1 MFLDFIRRKIIQRSV
16 CFNQMEFENKIK
28 SLPIWKNLENIEPLE
43 GGITN
48 LNFLVSDSGSKSVVR
63 LGSDIPEH
71 LVYRS
76 NEIIV
81 SEAAYQIGVSP
92 KLIYNEP
99 GVLVLEFIESKTLE
113 PKTVRE
119 NLNKIVPIIRKIH
132 DEIPNK
138 LSGQPQIFWVFYVIK
153 YYSNYLLNNNSSHIS
168 LIPSL
173 LKKAEKLEKLSSP
186 REIVFGHN
194 DLLAANFLDDGS
206 KIWVVD
212 WEYGG
217 FNDPLFDIGGLSS
230 NNDLDENLE
239 NEVLEMYF
247 KEKPSKDLIIKYNA
261 MKTASLLRET
271 MWSMVSEIT
280 SKIEFNYAEYTSDN
294 LKKFEESFDKL

>member
-1 MFLDFIRRKIIQRSV
+1 
-16 CFNQMEFENKIK
+16 MEFENKIK

-119 NLNKIVPIIRKIH
+119 NLKKIVPIIRKIH

-271 MWSMVSEIT
+271 MWSMVSDIT
-280 SKIEFNYAEYTSDN
+280 SKIEFNYADYTSDN
-294 LKKFEESFDKL
+294 LKKFEESFDNL

>member
-1 MFLDFIRRKIIQRSV
+1 MNIDYTVVALMFPAI
-16 CFNQMEFENKIK
+16 
-28 SLPIWKNLENIEPLE
+28 PL
-43 GGITN
+43 IMN
-48 LNFLVSDSGSKSVVR
+48 
-63 LGSDIPEH
+63 
-71 LVYRS
+71 VYSTR
-76 NEIIV
+76 
-81 SEAAYQIGVSP
+81 
-92 KLIYNEP
+92 
-99 GVLVLEFIESKTLE
+99 FHTLSA
-113 PKTVRE
+113 
-119 NLNKIVPIIRKIH
+119 LIRKIH

>member
-1 MFLDFIRRKIIQRSV
+1 
-16 CFNQMEFENKIK
+16 MEFENKIK

-173 LKKAEKLEKLSSP
+173 LKKAETLEKLSSP

-239 NEVLEMYF
+239 NEVLEIYF

>member
-1 MFLDFIRRKIIQRSV
+1 
-16 CFNQMEFENKIK
+16 MEFENKIK

-153 YYSNYLLNNNSSHIS
+153 YYSNYLLNNNSSHIP

-239 NEVLEMYF
+239 NEVLEIYF

>member
-1 MFLDFIRRKIIQRSV
+1 
-16 CFNQMEFENKIK
+16 MEFENKIK

-119 NLNKIVPIIRKIH
+119 NLYKIVPIIRKIH

>member
-1 MFLDFIRRKIIQRSV
+1 
-16 CFNQMEFENKIK
+16 MEFENKIK

-168 LIPSL
+168 LITNL

>member
-1 MFLDFIRRKIIQRSV
+1 
-16 CFNQMEFENKIK
+16 MEFENKIK

-43 GGITN
+43 GGMTN

>member
-1 MFLDFIRRKIIQRSV
+1 
-16 CFNQMEFENKIK
+16 MEFENKIK

-153 YYSNYLLNNNSSHIS
+153 YYSNSLLNNNSSHIS

>member
-1 MFLDFIRRKIIQRSV
+1 
-16 CFNQMEFENKIK
+16 MEFENKIK
-28 SLPIWKNLENIEPLE
+28 SLPIWKNLEKIEPLE

-280 SKIEFNYAEYTSDN
+280 SKIEFNYVEYTSDN

>member
-1 MFLDFIRRKIIQRSV
+1 
-16 CFNQMEFENKIK
+16 MEFENKIK

-48 LNFLVSDSGSKSVVR
+48 LNFLISDSGSKSVVR

-132 DEIPNK
+132 EEIPNK

-230 NNDLDENLE
+230 NNDLDEYLE
-239 NEVLEMYF
+239 SEVLEMYF

>member
-1 MFLDFIRRKIIQRSV
+1 
-16 CFNQMEFENKIK
+16 MEFENKIK

-168 LIPSL
+168 LITSL

-239 NEVLEMYF
+239 IEVLEMYF

>member
-1 MFLDFIRRKIIQRSV
+1 
-16 CFNQMEFENKIK
+16 MEFENKIK
-28 SLPIWKNLENIEPLE
+28 SLPIWKNVENIEPLE

>member
-1 MFLDFIRRKIIQRSV
+1 MDNV
-16 CFNQMEFENKIK
+16 NKIK
-28 SLPIWKNLENIEPLE
+28 SLPIWKGNIEIKPLE

-48 LNFLVSDSGSKSVVR
+48 FNFLVNDSGKELVVR

-76 NEIIV
+76 NEVTV
-81 SEAAYQIGVSP
+81 SRAAYEIGVSP

-99 GVLVLEFIESKTLE
+99 GVLVLDFIKSTTLE
-113 PKTVRE
+113 PLTVRK
-119 NLNKIVPIIRKIH
+119 NLERIIPVIKTIH
-132 DEIPNK
+132 NQIPNK
-138 LSGQPQIFWVFYVIK
+138 LSGQPSIFWVFYVIK
-153 YYSNYLLNNNSSHIS
+153 YYSNFLIKNKSSHSS
-168 LIPSL
+168 LIPELL
-173 LKKAEKLEKLSSP
+173 LKSDKLEVLSSP

-206 KIWVVD
+206 KIWVID

-217 FNDPLFDIGGLSS
+217 FNDPLFDIGGLAS
-230 NNDLDENLE
+230 NNNFDLEMENLT
-239 NEVLEMYF
+239 LEMYYN
-247 KEKPSKDLIIKYNA
+247 KKPSTELMIRYNA

-280 SKIEFNYAEYTSDN
+280 SKLDFDYGDYTSENLSKFNSSFDN
-294 LKKFEESFDKL
+294 L

>member
-1 MFLDFIRRKIIQRSV
+1 
-16 CFNQMEFENKIK
+16 MEFENKIK

-153 YYSNYLLNNNSSHIS
+153 YYSNYLLKNNSSHIS

>member
-1 MFLDFIRRKIIQRSV
+1 
-16 CFNQMEFENKIK
+16 MEFENKIK

-153 YYSNYLLNNNSSHIS
+153 YYSNYLLKNNSSHIS
-168 LIPSL
+168 LISSL

>member
-1 MFLDFIRRKIIQRSV
+1 
-16 CFNQMEFENKIK
+16 MEFENKIK

-173 LKKAEKLEKLSSP
+173 LKKSEKLEKLSSP

>member
-1 MFLDFIRRKIIQRSV
+1 
-16 CFNQMEFENKIK
+16 MEFENKIK

-132 DEIPNK
+132 EEIPNK

-153 YYSNYLLNNNSSHIS
+153 YYSNYLLNNNSYHIS

>member
-1 MFLDFIRRKIIQRSV
+1 
-16 CFNQMEFENKIK
+16 MEFENKIK

-261 MKTASLLRET
+261 MKTARLLRET

>member
-1 MFLDFIRRKIIQRSV
+1 
-16 CFNQMEFENKIK
+16 MEFENKIK

-48 LNFLVSDSGSKSVVR
+48 LNFLISDSGSKSVVR

-119 NLNKIVPIIRKIH
+119 NLNKIVPIVRKIH

-153 YYSNYLLNNNSSHIS
+153 YYSNYLLNNNSSYIS

-280 SKIEFNYAEYTSDN
+280 SKIEFNYVEYTSDN
-294 LKKFEESFDKL
+294 LKKFEGSFDKL

>member
-1 MFLDFIRRKIIQRSV
+1 
-16 CFNQMEFENKIK
+16 MEFENKIK

-239 NEVLEMYF
+239 SEVLEMYF

>member
-1 MFLDFIRRKIIQRSV
+1 
-16 CFNQMEFENKIK
+16 MEFENKIK

-48 LNFLVSDSGSKSVVR
+48 LNFLISDSGSKSVVR

-153 YYSNYLLNNNSSHIS
+153 CYSNYLLNNNSSHIS

>member
-1 MFLDFIRRKIIQRSV
+1 
-16 CFNQMEFENKIK
+16 MEFENKIK

-48 LNFLVSDSGSKSVVR
+48 LNFLISDSGSKSVVR

-153 YYSNYLLNNNSSHIS
+153 YYSNYLLNNNSSHTS

>member
-1 MFLDFIRRKIIQRSV
+1 
-16 CFNQMEFENKIK
+16 MEFENKIK

-48 LNFLVSDSGSKSVVR
+48 LNFLISDSGSKSVVR

-153 YYSNYLLNNNSSHIS
+153 YYSNYLLNNNSSYIS

>member
-1 MFLDFIRRKIIQRSV
+1 
-16 CFNQMEFENKIK
+16 MEFENKIK

-119 NLNKIVPIIRKIH
+119 NLNKIVPIRRKIH

>member
-1 MFLDFIRRKIIQRSV
+1 
-16 CFNQMEFENKIK
+16 MEFENKIK

-81 SEAAYQIGVSP
+81 SEAAYEIGVSP

-294 LKKFEESFDKL
+294 LKKFEESFDNL

>member
-1 MFLDFIRRKIIQRSV
+1 
-16 CFNQMEFENKIK
+16 MEFENKIK

-132 DEIPNK
+132 EEIPNK

-294 LKKFEESFDKL
+294 LKKFEESFDNL